1 MATEEENVIPTDFF
15 GMNFNRSQPFVVSQT
30 FTKSKNSKNENS
42 AKNQKNL
49 VPGERSYAQV
59 SQSEA
64 QHADGS
70 DAYQGHS
77 FKFVRNSM
85 DDT

>member
-1 MATEEENVIPTDFF
+1 MIPTDFF
-15 GMNFNRSQPFVVSQT
+15 GMNFNRSQPSVVSQT
-30 FTKSKNSKNENS
+30 FTKSKNSKNE
-42 AKNQKNL
+42 NL

-85 DDT
+85 DGT